1 MFIDRF
7 PSPPES
13 TMSPQSIFAPSLRA
27 GRRACLAGFAA
38 AAALALPGLAL
49 AQAKAPLQE
58 ITYLLPAPGTLPAF
72 GPWMVALAKGY
83 YEQEGLKVNFV
94 TGRGGVD
101 VAKQVG
107 AGNAVVGGAIGDTPI
122 IARAQGIPVKAV
134 AVLGAGSLT
143 QLVSHKDERIESPRE
158 LKGKTVTV
166 LAYTDTTYYA
176 LLGMLSKVGLTKND
190 VNIQAA
196 GPAGVWQQFA
206 SKKATAMA
214 STPDWTVNAMDAGA
228 KVDIL
233 PADVYFKSMA
243 QAILVS
249 DETIAKNPQL
259 VQKLVR
265 ATIKGMKDIMA
276 DPKAATAV
284 YVKAVPTHKGK
295 EASIEQMFGMY
306 NKYVYANQKV
316 PGAMDEQRLADL
328 QKFYV
333 DNGVVPKAAPLKDLY
348 TNQFVAA
355 K

>member
-1 MFIDRF
+1 M
-7 PSPPES
+7 
-13 TMSPQSIFAPSLRA
+13 T
-27 GRRACLAGFAA
+27 RRACLAACA
-38 AAALALPGLAL
+38 LAALAAPLAAS
-49 AQAKAPLQE
+49 AQALQE

-72 GPWMVALAKGY
+72 GPWMIAQARGY
-83 YEQEGLKVNFV
+83 YKAEGLDVKFV
-94 TGRGGVD
+94 TARGGVD

-107 AGNAVVGGAIGDTPI
+107 AGNAVIGGAIGDTPI

-134 AVLGAGSLT
+134 AVLGSGSLM
-143 QLVSHKDERIESPRE
+143 QLVSHTDEHIESPRE

-206 SKKATAMA
+206 AKKASAMA
-214 STPDWTVNAMDAGA
+214 STPDWTVTAMEAGA

-243 QAILVS
+243 QAILAS
-249 DETIAKNPQL
+249 DDTIQKNPQL
-259 VQKLVR
+259 IQKLVR
-265 ATIKGMKDIMA
+265 ATLKGMRDIMA
-276 DPKAATAV
+276 NPKEAARV
-284 YVKAVPTHKGK
+284 YVEAVPVHKGK
-295 EASIEQMFGMY
+295 EASIETMFGMY
-306 NKYVYANQKV
+306 NKYVYQAQKV
-316 PGAMDEQRLADL
+316 PGPMDEARLAEL

-333 DNGVVPKAAPLKDLY
+333 VNGVVPSAAPLKDLY
-348 TNQFVAA
+348 TNQFVSG

>member
-1 MFIDRF
+1 MKHL
-7 PSPPES
+7 PAL
-13 TMSPQSIFAPSLRA
+13 TLT
-27 GRRACLAGFAA
+27 RRACLALCAA
-38 AAALALPGLAL
+38 ASLAAPHAVQ
-49 AQAKAPLQE
+49 AQALQE

-72 GPWMVALAKGY
+72 GPWMLAQAKGY
-83 YEQEGLKVNFV
+83 YKAEGLDVKFV
-94 TGRGGVD
+94 TARGGVD

-107 AGNAVVGGAIGDTPI
+107 AGNAVIGGAIGDTPI

-134 AVLGAGSLT
+134 AVLGSGSLM
-143 QLVSHKDERIESPRE
+143 QLVTHKDERIESPRE

-190 VNIQAA
+190 VTIQAA

-206 SKKATAMA
+206 AKKATGMA
-214 STPDWTVNAMDAGA
+214 GTPDWTVNAMDAGA
-228 KVDIL
+228 QVDIL

-249 DETIAKNPQL
+249 DETIQKNPQL

-265 ATIKGMKDIMA
+265 ATLKGMKDIMA
-276 DPKAATAV
+276 NPKEAAIAYANHVTA
-284 YVKAVPTHKGK
+284 HKGK

-306 NKYVYANQKV
+306 NKYVYLNQKV
-316 PGAMDEQRLADL
+316 PGMMDETRLSDL

-333 DNGVVPKAAPLKDLY
+333 ANGVVPTAVPLKDLY
-348 TNQFVAA
+348 TNQFVSG

>member
-1 MFIDRF
+1 MTFNRF
-7 PSPPES
+7 EL
-13 TMSPQSIFAPSLRA
+13 M
-27 GRRACLAGFAA
+27 RRTCLAILAST
-38 AAALALPGLAL
+38 ALFGSVA
-49 AQAKAPLQE
+49 AQAQNLQK

-72 GPWMVALAKGY
+72 GPWMLAQAKGY
-83 YEQEGLKVNFV
+83 YAAEGLEVEFV
-94 TGRGGVD
+94 SGRGGVD

-107 AGNAVVGGAIGDTPI
+107 AGNAVIGGAIGDTPI

-134 AVLGAGSLT
+134 AVLGSGSLT

-166 LAYTDTTYYA
+166 ISYTDTTYYA

-206 SKKATAMA
+206 SKKAVAMA
-214 STPDWTVNAMDAGA
+214 GVPDWTVSAMDAGA

-243 QAILVS
+243 QAILAS
-249 DETIAKNPQL
+249 DETIQKNPQL

-265 ATIKGMKDIMA
+265 ATLKGMKDIMT

-284 YVKAVPTHKGK
+284 YVKHVPMYKGK
-295 EASIEQMFGMY
+295 EATILANFELY
-306 NKYVYANQKV
+306 NKYVYAGQKV
-316 PGAMDEQRLADL
+316 PGQMDEARLGEL

-333 DNGVVPKAAPLKDLY
+333 SNGVVAKEAPLKELY
-348 TNQFVAA
+348 TNQFVT

>member
-1 MFIDRF
+1 MKM
-7 PSPPES
+7 
-13 TMSPQSIFAPSLRA
+13 TRA
-27 GRRACLAGFAA
+27 FNGTRRACLSLLAT
-38 AAALALPGLAL
+38 AALVSPLAAH
-49 AQAKAPLQE
+49 AQPMQE

-72 GPWMVALAKGY
+72 GPWMLAQAKGY

-94 TGRGGVD
+94 TARGGVD
-101 VAKQVG
+101 VAKQIG
-107 AGNAVVGGAIGDTPI
+107 AGNAVIGGAIGDTPI

-143 QLVSHKDERIESPRE
+143 QLVSHKDEKIESPRE

-206 SKKATAMA
+206 AKKASAMA
-214 STPDWTVNAMDAGA
+214 GVPDWTVSAMDAGA
-228 KVDIL
+228 QVDIM
-233 PADVYFKSMA
+233 PADLYFKSMA
-243 QAILVS
+243 QAILAS

-259 VQKLVR
+259 IQKLVR
-265 ATIKGMKDIMA
+265 ATLKGMKDIMA

-284 YVKAVPTHKGK
+284 YVNHVPVHKGK
-295 EASIEQMFGMY
+295 EASIQKAFELFNQ
-306 NKYVYANQKV
+306 YVYAKQKV
-316 PGAMDEQRLADL
+316 PGLMDEARLAEL

-333 DNGVVPKAAPLKDLY
+333 TNGVVPKETPLKDLY
-348 TNQFVAA
+348 TNQFVLA